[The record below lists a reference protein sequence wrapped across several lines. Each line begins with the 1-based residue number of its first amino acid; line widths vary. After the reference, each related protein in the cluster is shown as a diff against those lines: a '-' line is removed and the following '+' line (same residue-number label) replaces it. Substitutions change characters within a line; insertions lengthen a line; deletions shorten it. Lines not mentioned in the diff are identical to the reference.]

1 MTTITE
7 TKEYIISVLPDRRF
21 CADDCPFLNI
31 LCEDTHDKRV
41 FAAVCKC
48 FSHKTHLEIIPERSL
63 MLERD
68 MANNVTNVRGEQ
80 PLRILRSL
88 RCVEAQEEK

>member
-48 FSHKTHLEIIPERSL
+48 FSNKTHLEIIPERTL
-63 MLERD
+63 ACEHI
-68 MANNVTNVRGEQ
+68 MANNVTNVRDKQ

-88 RCVEAQEEK
+88 RCVEAQEKT